1 MRLQNAIPASLL
13 CGFLVVMAN
22 AHAAPGKLSAA
33 QIVQKN
39 VEARGG
45 LKAWRAVHT
54 ISMSGKMDAGRARPP
69 VEPEATVYRGK
80 SKEEIREAI
89 LANARREQEGGVLV
103 QLPFVMEQQ
112 RPRKMRLELQFQGQ
126 TAVQVYDGVH
136 GWKLRPFLGRNDAD
150 PYSADEMH
158 AAEQQQ
164 DLDGPLIDSAA
175 KGTKVTLAGVDTV
188 EGRKAYNLKLTLK
201 NGAVRHVWVDAKTF
215 LDVKIDGS
223 RRLDGKLHPVAT
235 YFRDYRTVH
244 GLKIPFLLETS
255 VEGVKDTEKIVIDDV
270 QLNPKLDSSRFD
282 KPHV

>member
-22 AHAAPGKLSAA
+22 AHAAPGRLSVA
-33 QIVQKN
+33 QIIQKN
-39 VEARGG
+39 AEARGG
-45 LKAWRAVHT
+45 LKAWRAVT
-54 ISMSGKMDAGRARPP
+54 AISMSGKMDAGRARP
-69 VEPEATVYRGK
+69 VEPEPMTYRGK

-89 LANARREQEGGVLV
+89 LAKARRDQDAGEVV

-112 RPRKMRLELQFQGQ
+112 RPRKVRIELQFQGQ

-136 GWKLRPFLGRNDAD
+136 GWKLRPFLGRTDVD
-150 PYSADEMH
+150 SFSPDEMR

-164 DLDGPLIDSAA
+164 DLDGPLIDYAA
-175 KGTKVTLAGVDTV
+175 KGTRVALAGTDTV
-188 EGRKAYNLKLTLK
+188 EGRKAYKLKLTFK

-244 GLKIPFLLETS
+244 GLKIPCLLETS
-255 VEGVKDTEKIVIDDV
+255 VEGVKDTEKIVIEHV
-270 QLNPKLDSSRFD
+270 ELNPNLDSALF
-282 KPHV
+282 KMPHV